1 MLVFAVAGTLLSGSW
16 WPALM
21 AGAGGA
27 LLPFAT
33 RHFALQTGAITVMVL
48 SFVYVGGAPQAA
60 PERIVD
66 TSLACA
72 IVLVVGHLPRLA
84 DPRRRVGPRVTEA
97 LRSTERFLRYV
108 LEPRPAAPADP
119 TAVAVRRL
127 ALRRAAYRTLAQARA
142 AAETAA
148 AEFRPSREPGPDW
161 LTVVT
166 AVERIVDAATAC
178 AVRLDRGARR
188 PGPEEAERLCR
199 ALAATADAVEA
210 PGRRPPGT
218 PPPALRPVPDC
229 ATLTDVAAELER
241 LREYAAVR

>member
-1 MLVFAVAGTLLSGSW
+1 M
-16 WPALM
+16 
-21 AGAGGA
+21 
-27 LLPFAT
+27 
-33 RHFALQTGAITVMVL
+33 
-48 SFVYVGGAPQAA
+48 
-60 PERIVD
+60 D

-148 AEFRPSREPGPDW
+148 AEFRPSRSP
-161 LTVVT
+161 
-166 AVERIVDAATAC
+166 
-178 AVRLDRGARR
+178 
-188 PGPEEAERLCR
+188 
-199 ALAATADAVEA
+199 A
-210 PGRRPPGT
+210 PTG
-218 PPPALRPVPDC
+218 
-229 ATLTDVAAELER
+229 
-241 LREYAAVR
+241 